1 MINLIRY
8 DLKRQRKF
16 LMGVALVAILAMVGS
31 FFLVRMP
38 FFLDFMREKD
48 FTDIILIS
56 SIVVLLIGNI
66 FFLGRILYRDFFT
79 SEGYF
84 TFSLPV
90 GGFDHVMAKIIEVGA
105 FYLLTS
111 LAFSVV
117 LACLGFVITIDFIFY
132 LAHGFVMDIFLTLVV
147 LLAFSKIRFEEGF
160 GIGKAILLIGLIF
173 LPLVLITNF
182 FALVL
187 VGDGLEVFSN
197 MGLAFIYP
205 FANGEDRVY
214 KILTPIIYYF
224 VVACIMVLVDSFY
237 LRDNVNLI

>member
-1 MINLIRY
+1 MISLIKY

-16 LMGVALVAILAMVGS
+16 ILWVGLVAILALVGS

-38 FFLDFMREKD
+38 FFLNIMRDKD

-56 SIVVLLIGNI
+56 SIVILLVGNI
-66 FFLGRILYRDFFT
+66 FFLGKILYRDFFT

-84 TFSLPV
+84 TFSLPA
-90 GGFDHVMAKIIEVGA
+90 GGFDYVMAKIIEVGG

-117 LACLGFVITIDFIFY
+117 LAALGFVITSDFIFY
-132 LAHGFVMDIFLTLVV
+132 LAHGFAMDMFLTLLL
-147 LLAFSKIRFEEGF
+147 LLAFAKVRFEDGF

-173 LPLVLITNF
+173 LPLVIITNF

-187 VGDGLEVFSN
+187 VEDGLNVLSN

-205 FANGEDRVY
+205 FAYGGAGVY

-224 VVACIMVLVDSFY
+224 VGACIMVLVDSFY